1 MGIWSPDFEW
11 SKSDWVANGPNFKWD
26 LKSVSPTIL
35 NPNKNVQIWNGSN
48 YNQPLLMANHLK
60 KKFEFCMVGFQIPTV
75 IMHNIGLQRMT
86 LKFFSVH
93 GGKRRRPFSC
103 DKCDKKFGFRSQLVK
118 HANFVHSDE
127 RKFHCI
133 ICNVKVKTR
142 TILKV
147 VTTCHFHIFLFLWT

>member
-11 SKSDWVANGPNFKWD
+11 SKSGWVTWVTNGPNFKWD

-48 YNQPLLMANHLK
+48 YSQPLLMANHLK

-86 LKFFSVH
+86 LKFFFQFTAVNVGALFRATNATKNLVFGLNLSNTPTLFIQMRENFTASFATLKSKL
-93 GGKRRRPFSC
+93 GQFS
-103 DKCDKKFGFRSQLVK
+103 RY
-118 HANFVHSDE
+118 
-127 RKFHCI
+127 
-133 ICNVKVKTR
+133 
-142 TILKV
+142 
-147 VTTCHFHIFLFLWT
+147 